1 MAPQLM
7 GHNFMKADGGI
18 CYRQPFLLKRIRK
31 YMFSKT
37 LWKVQ
42 DRKALRCQGA
52 VLALSLGSGACTAAQ
67 ALVVARIVNRIF
79 FLQQALASVYTLF
92 IVLVAIILLRG
103 LFQWMEEHF
112 ALKAAGLV
120 KHTLLDKLLE
130 QVGVLGP
137 GEMEHHQRGE
147 FFTLLTQGL
156 GNLDVYFCRYLPQ
169 LFKSALIPVA
179 YLIVVFPLD
188 WISGLIFLIA
198 TPLIPGFMMLIGK
211 WSRKMAGSSWEAMAR
226 MGGYLQ
232 DVLAGLATLRN
243 WNREYQQE
251 KKIRKVSDDFRLAS
265 MKTLRVA
272 FLSALTLELFTT
284 ISIAL
289 VAVGL
294 GIRLADGR
302 EVFEVALFI
311 ILLAPEYFQPLRQLG
326 QRYHDSQNAI
336 LSADQMFGFLARVSS
351 AKKTQEEKDT
361 DFTKNLELS
370 ENRPPQVALKNLSF
384 SWGERDVLNDIHLQ
398 LEPGEI
404 YAVAGRSGAGKTTL
418 LRILA
423 GALTQKT
430 GEYQVNGQDFQGWS
444 HLAMIPAQPYF
455 FHGSLLENITLG
467 RDISVE
473 RVQEVCRIIGAEDFI
488 LQLPQGYNTLL
499 GQEGIRLSGGQGQL
513 VSIARAMVDENRNGL
528 LLCDEATSSL
538 DAQTEGVVEAALDRL
553 YAGRTVLI
561 SAHRLHT
568 LERAKKIFVLEEGR
582 IVQQGSY
589 QDLSQ
594 DKSGAFARMLQE
606 GLAV

>member
-1 MAPQLM
+1 
-7 GHNFMKADGGI
+7 
-18 CYRQPFLLKRIRK
+18 
-31 YMFSKT
+31 MFSKT

-42 DRKALRCQGA
+42 DRKALRCQA
-52 VLALSLGSGACTAAQ
+52 AVLVLALCSGGCTAAQ

-79 FLQQALASVYTLF
+79 FLHQTLASVYSLF
-92 IVLVAIILLRG
+92 IVLVAIILLKG
-103 LFQWMEEHF
+103 LFQWLEEHF
-112 ALKAAGLV
+112 ALQVAGLV
-120 KHTLLDKLLE
+120 KHTLLDKLLD

-137 GEMEHHQRGE
+137 GEMEHRQRGE

-156 GNLDVYFCRYLPQ
+156 GTLDVYFCRYLPQ
-169 LFKSALIPVA
+169 LFKSALIPIA
-179 YLIVVFPLD
+179 YLFIVFPFD

-336 LSADQMFGFLARVSS
+336 LSANQMFSFLSRTSS
-351 AKKTQEEKDT
+351 AKKAQAGT
-361 DFTKNLELS
+361 DSAERVSARIDS
-370 ENRPPQVALKNLSF
+370 ENQPPQVTLNKLAF
-384 SWGERDVLNDIHLQ
+384 SWGQREVLKGINLQ
-398 LEPGEI
+398 LESGEI

-423 GALTQKT
+423 GALSQQQ
-430 GEYQVNGQDFQGWS
+430 GEYQVNGREFQGWS

-473 RVQEVCRIIGAEDFI
+473 RVKEVCRIIGAEKFI
-488 LQLPQGYNTLL
+488 LQLPQGYDTIL

-538 DAQTEGVVEAALDRL
+538 DVQSEEVVEAALDKL

-568 LERAKKIFVLEEGR
+568 LERAKKIFVLEEGK

-589 QDLSQ
+589 QELSQ
-594 DKSGAFARMLQE
+594 DKNGAFARMLQE

>member
-1 MAPQLM
+1 
-7 GHNFMKADGGI
+7 
-18 CYRQPFLLKRIRK
+18 
-31 YMFSKT
+31 MFSKT

-42 DRKALRCQGA
+42 DKKALRCQGI
-52 VLALSLGSGACTAAQ
+52 VLALALCSGACTAAQ

-79 FLQQALASVYTLF
+79 FLHQALASVYTLF
-92 IVLVAIILLRG
+92 IVLVAIILLKG
-103 LFQWMEEHF
+103 LFQWLEEHF
-112 ALKAAGLV
+112 ALQVAGLV

-137 GEMEHHQRGE
+137 GEMEHRQRGE

-156 GNLDVYFCRYLPQ
+156 GTLDVYFCRYLPQ

-188 WISGLIFLIA
+188 WISGVIFLIA

-251 KKIRKVSDDFRLAS
+251 KKIRKVSEDFRLAS

-336 LSADQMFGFLARVSS
+336 LSADQMFGFLSRTTSARKVHEEKNTVAEGASS
-351 AKKTQEEKDT
+351 AGT
-361 DFTKNLELS
+361 DFGKLLES
-370 ENRPPQVALKNLSF
+370 HPPQVALKNLSF
-384 SWGERDVLNDIHLQ
+384 SWGEREVLKEINLQ

-404 YAVAGRSGAGKTTL
+404 YAIAGRSGAGKTTL

-430 GEYQVNGQDFQGWS
+430 GEFKVNGQVFQGWS

-467 RDISVE
+467 RDIPVE
-473 RVQEVCRIIGAEDFI
+473 RVQEVCRIIGAEKFI
-488 LQLPQGYNTLL
+488 LQLPQGYDTLL

-513 VSIARAMVDENRNGL
+513 VSIARAMVDENKNGL

-538 DAQTEGVVEAALDRL
+538 DAQTEAVVEAALDKL

-568 LERAKKIFVLEEGR
+568 LERAKKIFVLEEGK

-589 QDLSQ
+589 QELAQ
-594 DKSGAFARMLQE
+594 DKDGSFARMLQE

>member
-1 MAPQLM
+1 
-7 GHNFMKADGGI
+7 
-18 CYRQPFLLKRIRK
+18 
-31 YMFSKT
+31 MFSKT

-42 DRKALRCQGA
+42 DKKALKCQGA
-52 VLALSLGSGACTAAQ
+52 VLALSLGSGACTAVQ
-67 ALVVARIVNRIF
+67 AFVVARIVNRIF
-79 FLQQALASVYTLF
+79 FLQQNLALAYNLF
-92 IVLVAIILLRG
+92 ILLVAIILLKG
-103 LFQWMEEHF
+103 LFQWLEEHF
-112 ALKAAGLV
+112 ALQVAGLV
-120 KHTLLDKLLE
+120 KHILLDKLLD

-137 GEMEHHQRGE
+137 GEMEHRQRGE

-156 GNLDVYFCRYLPQ
+156 GTLDVYFCRYLPQ
-169 LFKSALIPVA
+169 LFKSALIPIA
-179 YLIVVFPLD
+179 YLFIVFPFD

-336 LSADQMFGFLARVSS
+336 LSADQMFSFLSRTSS
-351 AKKTQEEKDT
+351 AKKAQAGT
-361 DFTKNLELS
+361 DSAEGVSAGIASKNQ
-370 ENRPPQVALKNLSF
+370 PPRVAVNQLTF
-384 SWGERDVLNDIHLQ
+384 SWGQREVLKGIDLQ
-398 LEPGEI
+398 LESGEI
-404 YAVAGRSGAGKTTL
+404 YALAGRSGAGKTTL

-423 GALTQKT
+423 GALSQQQ
-430 GEYQVNGQDFQGWS
+430 GEYQVNGREFQGWS

-473 RVQEVCRIIGAEDFI
+473 RVKEVCRIIGAEKFI
-488 LQLPQGYNTLL
+488 LQLPQGYDTIL

-513 VSIARAMVDENRNGL
+513 VSIARAMVDEKRNGL

-538 DAQTEGVVEAALDRL
+538 DAQTEEVVEAALDKL

-568 LERAKKIFVLEEGR
+568 LERAKKIFVLEEGK

-589 QDLSQ
+589 QELAQ
-594 DKSGAFARMLQE
+594 DTTGAFARMLQE

>member
-1 MAPQLM
+1 M
-7 GHNFMKADGGI
+7 
-18 CYRQPFLLKRIRK
+18 
-31 YMFSKT
+31 
-37 LWKVQ
+37 
-42 DRKALRCQGA
+42 RCQVV
-52 VLALSLGSGACTAAQ
+52 VLVLSLCSGACTAVQ
-67 ALVVARIVNRIF
+67 ALVVAKIVNRIF
-79 FLQQALASVYTLF
+79 FLAQPVVSVCGLF
-92 IVLVAIILLRG
+92 GLLVAVIVLRG
-103 LFQWMEEHF
+103 IFQWMEEHF
-112 ALKAAGLV
+112 ALQVAGLV
-120 KHTLLDKLLE
+120 KHGLLSRLLG

-137 GEMEHHQRGE
+137 GAMEHQQRGE

-169 LFKSALIPVA
+169 LFRSALIPLA

-188 WISGLIFLIA
+188 WISGFIFLIT
-198 TPLIPGFMMLIGK
+198 TPMIPVFMMLIGR
-211 WSRKMAGSSWEAMAR
+211 WSRKMAGSGWEAMAK

-232 DVLAGLATLRN
+232 DVLTGLSTLRS
-243 WNREYQQE
+243 WNREYRQE
-251 KKIRKVSDDFRLAS
+251 AKIRKVSDNFRLAS

-336 LSADQMFGFLARVSS
+336 LAADQMFSFLARVSP
-351 AKKTQEEKDT
+351 AKKTGTQSSQSEAQNAQGHEGT
-361 DFTKNLELS
+361 APRIELRGLS
-370 ENRPPQVALKNLSF
+370 FDWGDRGVLKNIDLT
-384 SWGERDVLNDIHLQ
+384 
-398 LEPGEI
+398 LEPGQI
-404 YAVAGRSGAGKTTL
+404 YAVVGRSGAGKTTL

-423 GALTQKT
+423 GFLTQKD
-430 GEYQVNGQDFQGWS
+430 GRYLVDGKDFQGWS
-444 HLAMIPAQPYF
+444 NLSMIPAQPYF

-467 RDISVE
+467 RDVS
-473 RVQEVCRIIGAEDFI
+473 RKQVQEICRLIGADGFI
-488 LQLPQGYNTLL
+488 TRLSQGYDTLL
-499 GQEGIRLSGGQGQL
+499 GQEGQRLSGGQGQL
-513 VSIARAMVDENRNGL
+513 VSIARAMVSSPAEGGGGL

-538 DAQTEGVVEAALDRL
+538 DADTEAVVQAALDRL
-553 YAGRTVLI
+553 YAGRTVLV

-568 LERAKKIFVLEEGR
+568 LRTAREIFVLEGGT
-582 IVQQGSY
+582 IVQRGSY
-589 QDLSQ
+589 EELASQ
-594 DKSGAFARMLQE
+594 ANGAFARMLKE

>member
-1 MAPQLM
+1 
-7 GHNFMKADGGI
+7 
-18 CYRQPFLLKRIRK
+18 
-31 YMFSKT
+31 MFSKT

-42 DRKALRCQGA
+42 DKKALRCQGI
-52 VLALSLGSGACTAAQ
+52 VLALALCSGACTAAQ

-79 FLQQALASVYTLF
+79 FLQQTLASVYSLF
-92 IVLVAIILLRG
+92 IVLVAIILLKG
-103 LFQWMEEHF
+103 LFQWLEEHF
-112 ALKAAGLV
+112 ALQVAGLV

-137 GEMEHHQRGE
+137 GEMEHRQRGD

-156 GNLDVYFCRYLPQ
+156 GTLDVYFCRYLPQ
-169 LFKSALIPVA
+169 LFKSALIPIA

-188 WISGLIFLIA
+188 WISGVIFLIA

-294 GIRLADGR
+294 GIRLSDGR

-336 LSADQMFGFLARVSS
+336 LSADQMFSFLSRTTSAR
-351 AKKTQEEKDT
+351 KIHEEKNTVAEGASSGESISPGT
-361 DFTKNLELS
+361 DFGKLLES
-370 ENRPPQVALKNLSF
+370 QPPQVILNKLAF
-384 SWGERDVLNDIHLQ
+384 SWGEREVLKEINLQ
-398 LEPGEI
+398 LKPGEI

-423 GALTQKT
+423 GALSQQQ
-430 GEYQVNGQDFQGWS
+430 GEYQVNGREFQGWS

-467 RDISVE
+467 RDISLE
-473 RVQEVCRIIGAEDFI
+473 RVQKVCRIIGAEDFI
-488 LQLPQGYNTLL
+488 LQLPQGYDTIL

-538 DAQTEGVVEAALDRL
+538 DAQTESVVEAALDKL

-568 LERAKKIFVLEEGR
+568 LERAKKIFVLEEGK

-589 QDLSQ
+589 QELAQ
-594 DKSGAFARMLQE
+594 DKNGAFARMLQE

>member
-1 MAPQLM
+1 
-7 GHNFMKADGGI
+7 
-18 CYRQPFLLKRIRK
+18 
-31 YMFSKT
+31 MFSKT

-42 DRKALRCQGA
+42 DKKALRCQGI
-52 VLALSLGSGACTAAQ
+52 VLALALCSGACTAAQ

-79 FLQQALASVYTLF
+79 FLHQALASVYTLF
-92 IVLVAIILLRG
+92 IVLVAIILLKG
-103 LFQWMEEHF
+103 LFQWLEEHF
-112 ALKAAGLV
+112 ALQVAGLV

-137 GEMEHHQRGE
+137 GEMEHRQRGE

-156 GNLDVYFCRYLPQ
+156 GTLDVYFCRYLPQ
-169 LFKSALIPVA
+169 LFKSALIPIA

-188 WISGLIFLIA
+188 WISGVIFLIA

-336 LSADQMFGFLARVSS
+336 LSADQMFSFLSRTTSARKVHEERNTVAEGASSGESVSPEILS
-351 AKKTQEEKDT
+351 AGT
-361 DFTKNLELS
+361 DFGKLLE
-370 ENRPPQVALKNLSF
+370 NQPPQVILNKLAF
-384 SWGERDVLNDIHLQ
+384 SWGEREVLKEINLQ

-423 GALTQKT
+423 GALSQQQ
-430 GEYQVNGQDFQGWS
+430 GEYQVNGREVQGWS

-455 FHGSLLENITLG
+455 FHGSLLENITMG
-467 RDISVE
+467 RDISLE
-473 RVQEVCRIIGAEDFI
+473 QVQKVCRIIGAEDFI
-488 LQLPQGYNTLL
+488 LQLPQSYDTIL

-538 DAQTEGVVEAALDRL
+538 DAQTEAVVEAALDKL

-568 LERAKKIFVLEEGR
+568 LERAKKIFVLEEGK

-589 QDLSQ
+589 QELAQ
-594 DKSGAFARMLQE
+594 DKDGSFARMLQE